1 MKKILWILALVLFF
15 SSPVVSEDV
24 SAAAK
29 PKAEPYLVEPDW

>member
-1 MKKILWILALVLFF
+1 MKKILWILVLVLFF
-15 SSPVVSEDV
+15 SSPVVSDV